1 MCLAYAEALQG
12 LLRLLERRRGR
23 PVKRKELE
31 ARVREIVRKVAEAER
46 LGGGFRLYFEIAVTE
61 LVKLVDETKA

>member
-1 MCLAYAEALQG
+1 
-12 LLRLLERRRGR
+12 
-23 PVKRKELE
+23 VKRKELE